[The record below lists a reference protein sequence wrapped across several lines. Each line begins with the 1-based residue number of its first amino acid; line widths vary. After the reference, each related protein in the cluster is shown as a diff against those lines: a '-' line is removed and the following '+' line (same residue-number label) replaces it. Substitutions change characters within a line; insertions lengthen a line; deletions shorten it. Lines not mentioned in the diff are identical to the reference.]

1 MYIVI
6 KKFQSESI
14 EKSIENTQNA
24 FVPAVSKMPG
34 FVDYH
39 MIKSEGDTV
48 TSVILFNSKSEGDAS
63 VAMSAQWVKDNGVE
77 SLYQVQEIITG
88 EVVAKG

>member
-6 KKFQSESI
+6 KKFKSESI

-24 FVPAVSKMPG
+24 FVPAVSKMSG

-39 MIKSEGDTV
+39 MIKSEDNTV
-48 TSVILFNSKSEGDAS
+48 TSVILFNSKAEGDAS
-63 VAMSAQWVKDNGVE
+63 ISMSAQWVKDNGVE